1 MEAFLF
7 KQELQTTTT
16 LLPPENQE
24 KNDLEML
31 PPNFFFKGDLYYSTK
46 LKNSKLNTSLISSRN
61 AGAQKG
67 KIKQLNSRLIILRCD
82 DVM

>member
-31 PPNFFFKGDLYYSTK
+31 STQFFFQRGLILFYQIKEFQTR
-46 LKNSKLNTSLISSRN
+46 LISSRN

-67 KIKQLNSRLIILRCD
+67 KIKQLNSRLIIFE
-82 DVM
+82 V